1 MSKNE
6 NGYTKKNLPDKI
18 TKIGG
23 ILFAVGL
30 LLGIAGF
37 LADTY
42 RASFAYLVSFI
53 FFLSIT
59 VGSLF
64 LVALEYAAGADW
76 STPFRRI
83 SEFFA
88 ASLPLLII
96 FVIPLFFNTGNLFR
110 WSHADY
116 INSDHMLQAK
126 SAYLNTPFFVVRVL
140 GILLLWLVFYFVIT
154 KNSRKQDSTGDQTLT
169 KKNIRLSVIFIPLFA
184 ITITLTAV
192 DWVMS
197 LESRWF
203 STMFGVYLF
212 SGIVWVALA
221 VLTYTAIKLRENGYL
236 HSAIKEDH
244 YYSLGTLLFAFTA
257 FWGYIAFSQYM
268 LIWYGNLP
276 EETFWFMQR
285 WSGGWKII
293 SILLIVTHFI
303 VPFFSLLSYEAKTN
317 IKRLKFISLWVIAM
331 HFLDVY
337 WLIMPSMT
345 RNDHAYN
352 FSWIDFVYPLIFIG
366 LLMVV
371 FSKMAQ
377 KYNLVPIGD
386 PKLQRGLNFHL

>member
-184 ITITLTAV
+184 IT
-192 DWVMS
+192 
-197 LESRWF
+197 
-203 STMFGVYLF
+203 
-212 SGIVWVALA
+212 
-221 VLTYTAIKLRENGYL
+221 
-236 HSAIKEDH
+236 
-244 YYSLGTLLFAFTA
+244 
-257 FWGYIAFSQYM
+257 
-268 LIWYGNLP
+268 
-276 EETFWFMQR
+276 
-285 WSGGWKII
+285 
-293 SILLIVTHFI
+293 
-303 VPFFSLLSYEAKTN
+303 
-317 IKRLKFISLWVIAM
+317 
-331 HFLDVY
+331 
-337 WLIMPSMT
+337 
-345 RNDHAYN
+345 
-352 FSWIDFVYPLIFIG
+352 
-366 LLMVV
+366 
-371 FSKMAQ
+371 
-377 KYNLVPIGD
+377 
-386 PKLQRGLNFHL
+386 